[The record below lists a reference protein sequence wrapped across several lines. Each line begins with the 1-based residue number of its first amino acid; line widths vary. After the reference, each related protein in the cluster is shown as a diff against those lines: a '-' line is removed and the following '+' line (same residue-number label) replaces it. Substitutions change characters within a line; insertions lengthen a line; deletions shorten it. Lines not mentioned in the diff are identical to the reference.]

1 MTKKRNNKIPLLVL
15 GDFAWDVL
23 IRTNTDLL
31 PGGDTFGEVL
41 LAPGGSAA
49 NVAVWA
55 SRCGLTTSFIGKIGR
70 DRFGQLAKEN
80 LDWEKVDSH
89 FIETDMHRTAS
100 VAVWIDQSGQRSMV
114 SGQGADFSLFPSELP
129 IDIIESAQHLHLTA
143 WSFFT
148 DPPRGAAS
156 RAAKIAKENGATLS
170 FDPGSFQ
177 LIKQRGVDKF
187 LNIMEDLGID
197 IIFPNLQEGQILSG
211 ESEPE
216 NIVKKLKELFPETI
230 IALKLDSKG
239 ALILAEDKITP
250 VYPGSETIIDAT
262 GAGDSFA
269 GAYLAHYFTKNN
281 PVEAAK
287 YAVKISAWVV
297 NKIGARPHDD
307 KQLDKLIKF

>member
-1 MTKKRNNKIPLLVL
+1 VTRQKKKIPFLVL

-23 IRTNTDLL
+23 IRTNSELL

-55 SRCGLTTSFIGKIGR
+55 SRCGLKTSFIGKIGR
-70 DRFGQLAKEN
+70 DRFGELAKEN
-80 LDWEKVDSH
+80 LDWEKVDAH

-129 IDIIESAQHLHLTA
+129 LDLIKSANHLYLTA
-143 WSFFT
+143 WSLFT
-148 DPPRGAAS
+148 DPPRAAATK
-156 RAAKIAKENGATLS
+156 AANIAQENGAMIS

-187 LNIMEDLGID
+187 LSILEKLQID

-211 ESEPE
+211 KKESRE
-216 NIVKKLKELFPETI
+216 IVKKLKEIFPKTV

-239 ALILAEDKITP
+239 ALIYDKNKITP
-250 VYPGSETIIDAT
+250 VFPGSEKIIDAT

-269 GAYLAHYFTKNN
+269 GAYLAHFITHNDH
-281 PVEAAK
+281 VEAAK

-297 NKIGARPHDD
+297 NKISARPHED
-307 KQLDKLIKF
+307 KQLKKIIKM

>member
-1 MTKKRNNKIPLLVL
+1 MPQKTKHKIPLIVL

-23 IRTNTDLL
+23 IRTNSELL

-55 SRCGLTTSFIGKIGR
+55 KRCGIQTCFIGKIGR

-80 LDWEKVDSH
+80 LEWEKVDAH
-89 FIETDMHRTAS
+89 LVETDMHRTAS
-100 VAVWIDQSGQRSMV
+100 VAVWIDQTGQRSMV
-114 SGQGADFSLFPSELP
+114 SGQGADFKLFPSELP
-129 IDIIESAQHLHLTA
+129 LSKIKNAQHLHLTG

-148 DPPRGAAS
+148 DPPRSAAIK
-156 RAAKIAKENGATLS
+156 AAKLAKTNNATLS

-177 LIKQRGVDKF
+177 LIKQRGVEKF
-187 LNIMEDLGID
+187 INYITDLDID

-211 ESEPE
+211 EEEPKA
-216 NIVKKLKELFPETI
+216 IVIKLSKIFPHIT
-230 IALKLDSKG
+230 IALKLDANG
-239 ALILAEDKITP
+239 ALVNTQGKLTLISPEA
-250 VYPGSETIIDAT
+250 ETIIDAT

-269 GAYLAHYFTKNN
+269 GAYLAHYLKNN
-281 PVEAAK
+281 DHIAAAK

-307 KQLDKLIKF
+307 KQLTKILKM

>member
-1 MTKKRNNKIPLLVL
+1 MVSKQKNKIPLLVL

-23 IRTNTDLL
+23 IRTNSELL

-55 SRCGLTTSFIGKIGR
+55 SRCGLQTSFIGKIGR

-80 LDWEKVDSH
+80 LEWEKVDAH
-89 FIETDMHRTAS
+89 FVETDMHRTAS

-114 SGQGADFSLFPSELP
+114 SGQGADFNLFPSELP
-129 IDIIESAQHLHLTA
+129 LEKIENTKHLHLTA

-148 DPPRGAAS
+148 DPPRAA
-156 RAAKIAKENGATLS
+156 ALKAGKLAKANNATLS

-177 LIKQRGVDKF
+177 LIKQRGVEKF
-187 LNIMEDLGID
+187 LNYISDLDID
-197 IIFPNLQEGQILSG
+197 ILFPNLQEGQILSG
-211 ESEPE
+211 EKEPKT
-216 NIVKKLKELFPETI
+216 IVEKLNKIFPNTT
-230 IALKLDSKG
+230 IALKLDAKG
-239 ALILAEDKITP
+239 ALIFANNKLTS
-250 VYPGSETIIDAT
+250 VSPGAETIIDAT

-269 GAYLAHYFTKNN
+269 GAYLAHYLKNKDHIA
-281 PVEAAK
+281 AAK
-287 YAVKISAWVV
+287 YAVRISAWVV

-307 KQLDKLIKF
+307 KQLTKILKM

>member
-1 MTKKRNNKIPLLVL
+1 MQKQDKKIPLLVL

-55 SRCGLTTSFIGKIGR
+55 SRCGLKSSFIGKIGR

-80 LDWEKVDSH
+80 LEWENVDAH

-129 IDIIESAQHLHLTA
+129 VDIITSTKHLHLTA

-148 DPPRGAAS
+148 DPPRAAAT
-156 RAAKIAKENGATLS
+156 RAAKIAKENNATLS
-170 FDPGSFQ
+170 FDPASYQ
-177 LIKQRGVDKF
+177 LIKQRGPEKVVKII
-187 LNIMEDLGID
+187 NDLGID

-211 ESEPE
+211 ETEPE
-216 NIVKKLKELFPETI
+216 AIVNKLNKFFPNTV

-239 ALILAEDKITP
+239 ALVLANNKITP

-269 GAYLAHYFTKNN
+269 GAFLAHYFKKKNLE
-281 PVEAAK
+281 EAAK